1 MSTNPISFT
10 APGEAGDGLVL
21 DMATATVA
29 VGKLEVAAVRGE
41 EIPDCWAVD
50 GAGKVTTD
58 PRTAMREGAGLPL
71 GGSELTGGYK
81 GYGLALMVETLC
93 GVMAGGTWGPNIRQW
108 AESSSPGG
116 LSHSFLALDPAV
128 CGPNFSHPLQQLLN
142 TFRQLSP
149 AEPDLPVLVPGDPES
164 SNEAAASEAGG
175 IIYSRA
181 QYDRFLQFSRKF
193 EVPAPSC
200 SPLRNTD

>member
-1 MSTNPISFT
+1 MIR
-10 APGEAGDGLVL
+10 
-21 DMATATVA
+21 
-29 VGKLEVAAVRGE
+29 LEVAAVRGE

-116 LSHSFLALDPAV
+116 SLPLLPSS
-128 CGPNFSHPLQQLLN
+128 GPRSLRPQLLPPP
-142 TFRQLSP
+142 P
-149 AEPDLPVLVPGDPES
+149 AAPQHLQAAQPG
-164 SNEAAASEAGG
+164 
-175 IIYSRA
+175 RA
-181 QYDRFLQFSRKF
+181 
-193 EVPAPSC
+193 
-200 SPLRNTD
+200 